1 MKGPATLYN
10 EVALPPLV
18 DFYRV
23 DDLLS
28 EEERLVRATIGRFV
42 DERFLPVVAD
52 HYERGTFPAEM
63 VPELAKLGV
72 FGMHLHGYG
81 AAGMSNIMYGL
92 ACQELERG
100 DSGLRSFVSVQ
111 GSLCMFPIHRYGSEE
126 QKTRW
131 LPLMAKGEVIGCF
144 GLTEPEFGSNP
155 AGMATRARHDGDDWV
170 LNGTKRWITNGN
182 VADLAIIWART
193 EDGIRGFLVEKGTKG
208 FEARQIHHK
217 LSMRASVTSELI
229 LDNCR
234 IPASSE
240 LPGAR
245 GLKGPLACLNEARF
259 GIVWGVL
266 GAAIACYQSALEYA
280 KARVQFDKPI
290 AGYQLTQEKLVNMLT
305 EITKGQ
311 LLALQLGRLKDQGK
325 ASATQISMAK
335 MNNARE
341 ALRIAREARS
351 ILGANG
357 ISLEYPVMRHMAN
370 LETVVTYEG
379 TSEIHMLAIG
389 EEITGLAAFK

>member
-1 MKGPATLYN
+1 
-10 EVALPPLV
+10 LPESV

-23 DDLLS
+23 DDLLN

-42 DERFLPVVAD
+42 DERFLPIVAE
-52 HYERGTFPAEM
+52 HYERGTFPLE
-63 VPELAKLGV
+63 VLPELARLGV
-72 FGMHLHGYG
+72 FGMHLEGYG
-81 AAGMSNIMYGL
+81 AAGLSNVMYGL

-126 QKTRW
+126 QKQRW
-131 LPLMAKGEVIGCF
+131 LPFMARGEVIGCF

-155 AGMATRARHDGDDWV
+155 AGMATQARRDGDDWV
-170 LNGTKRWITNGN
+170 ISGTKRWITNGN
-182 VADLAIIWART
+182 VAHLAIIWART
-193 EDGIRGFLVEKGTKG
+193 EQGIRGFLVETGTKG
-208 FEARQIHHK
+208 FQAREIHHK

-229 LDNCR
+229 LDEVR
-234 IPASSE
+234 VPARDE
-240 LPGAR
+240 LPGAQ
-245 GLKGPLACLNEARF
+245 GLKAPLSCLNEARY

-266 GAAIACYQSALEYA
+266 GAAIACYRSALEYA
-280 KARVQFDKPI
+280 RARVQFDKPI

-311 LLALQLGRLKDQGK
+311 LLALQLGRLKDKGK

-335 MNNARE
+335 LNNVRE
-341 ALRIAREARS
+341 ALRIARQARS

-357 ISLEYPVMRHMAN
+357 ISLEYPVMRHMNN
-370 LETVVTYEG
+370 LETVLTYEG

-389 EEITGLAAFK
+389 EEITGIGAFK

>member
-1 MKGPATLYN
+1 M
-10 EVALPPLV
+10 
-18 DFYRV
+18 DFYRT
-23 DDLLS
+23 DDLLT
-28 EEERLVRATIGRFV
+28 EEERLVRSTVGRFV
-42 DERFLPVVAD
+42 DQRFLPIIAE
-52 HYERGTFPAEM
+52 HYEAATFPMEI

-81 AAGMSNIMYGL
+81 AAGMSNVMYGL

-126 QKTRW
+126 QKQRW
-131 LPLMAKGEVIGCF
+131 LPKMAAGEVIGCF

-155 AGMATRARHDGDDWV
+155 AGMTTRARRDGKDWIH
-170 LNGTKRWITNGN
+170 NGTKRWITNGN
-182 VADLAIIWART
+182 VADLAIVWARS
-193 EDGIRGFLVEKGTKG
+193 EQGIRGFLVEKDTKG

-217 LSMRASVTSELI
+217 LSMRASVTSELV
-229 LDNCR
+229 LDDCR
-234 IPASSE
+234 IPAGNE
-240 LPGAR
+240 LPEAQ
-245 GLKGPLACLNEARF
+245 GLKAPLSCLNEARY

-266 GAAIACYQSALEYA
+266 GAAIACYRSALEYA
-280 KARVQFDKPI
+280 KARVQFDRPI

-311 LLALQLGRLKDQGK
+311 LLALQLGRMKDEGK
-325 ASATQISMAK
+325 ATATQISMAK
-335 MNNARE
+335 LNNVRE
-341 ALRIAREARS
+341 ALQIAREARS

-357 ISLEYPVMRHMAN
+357 ISLEYPVMRHMNN
-370 LETVVTYEG
+370 LETVLTYEG